1 MAFLTIISLLIL
13 TGHQPQ
19 MAIRLIADVMNYTG
33 FTVTVWSQSEDT
45 AVNTGQLIIITA
57 YYYGCQVSRKV
68 LQMKTET
75 CADKHLMALIS
86 LNWGQCS
93 GIINEARFSFT
104 AVAFVWED
112 WGHAWRWRP
121 QLGVKTIHHKMTTV
135 CVQVGENT
143 YFRRSLRMS
152 AKVCVALLQKWKAAN
167 ETFILSGVLHKE
179 RLFAF
184 SFFLFNFSAI
194 FIGAW
199 KRQRRRFHFR
209 DYKV

>member
-1 MAFLTIISLLIL
+1 MWITVLVGMENDTHGFDFIGSWLSTEAWEEILVNCGGISLISLLIL

-57 YYYGCQVSRKV
+57 HYYGCQVSRKV

-112 WGHAWRWRP
+112 WGHAWR
-121 QLGVKTIHHKMTTV
+121 
-135 CVQVGENT
+135 
-143 YFRRSLRMS
+143 
-152 AKVCVALLQKWKAAN
+152 
-167 ETFILSGVLHKE
+167 
-179 RLFAF
+179 
-184 SFFLFNFSAI
+184 
-194 FIGAW
+194 
-199 KRQRRRFHFR
+199 
-209 DYKV
+209 